1 MVKTLSGTLFK
12 NMIANGAANLKNNH
26 QEINSLNVFPVPDG
40 DTGTNMQMTI
50 MAGTNEAVNTN
61 SKSIVDVSKILSRGC
76 LMGARGNSGVILSQ
90 FFRGLYSKLSIIK
103 NGSATIDE
111 FIDSLVGGYE
121 MAYKAVM
128 TPVEGTIL
136 TVVRESAEAVKAR
149 RSEIDS
155 IEDVLKIYLEEATK
169 SLDRTPEI
177 LPVLKEA
184 GVVDAGGAGFIKI
197 IEGML
202 LAVQGEK
209 IEILDEPIIHEMPK
223 EENIFEIN
231 QEDIKFG
238 YCTEFIVKLYDQAS
252 FNQKTLQ
259 GILENMGD
267 SLVLVQ
273 DEELLKVHVHTN
285 QPGVIITLG
294 QKYGELQTMKVDNMR
309 LQNSAM
315 LESFD
320 RENVIDDNALTD
332 SDEVFQLV
340 NEERVN
346 YGIIAVASGVG
357 IKKVFKE
364 LGVHYIIDGGQT
376 MNPPT
381 DEFVKAIE
389 ELNADNIIILPNNG
403 NIILTAEQAAQ
414 LVEDSN
420 VRVLKTKSIPGGYFS
435 MMMFDETLDIDENME
450 VMTEALSS
458 VKTGELTYSVKDTTY
473 NGFEIKKGDFIGI
486 TGGKIVAS
494 AEKRIDS
501 MKKLID
507 ELIDEETEIT
517 SIFYGRD
524 VELSEAEEISEY
536 IYSINPHV
544 EIELIDGRQDIY
556 SYIIAAE

>member
-1 MVKTLSGTLFK
+1 
-12 NMIANGAANLKNNH
+12 
-26 QEINSLNVFPVPDG
+26 
-40 DTGTNMQMTI
+40 
-50 MAGTNEAVNTN
+50 
-61 SKSIVDVSKILSRGC
+61 
-76 LMGARGNSGVILSQ
+76 
-90 FFRGLYSKLSIIK
+90 
-103 NGSATIDE
+103 
-111 FIDSLVGGYE
+111 
-121 MAYKAVM
+121 
-128 TPVEGTIL
+128 
-136 TVVRESAEAVKAR
+136 
-149 RSEIDS
+149 
-155 IEDVLKIYLEEATK
+155 
-169 SLDRTPEI
+169 
-177 LPVLKEA
+177 
-184 GVVDAGGAGFIKI
+184 
-197 IEGML
+197 
-202 LAVQGEK
+202 
-209 IEILDEPIIHEMPK
+209 
-223 EENIFEIN
+223 
-231 QEDIKFG
+231 
-238 YCTEFIVKLYDQAS
+238 
-252 FNQKTLQ
+252 
-259 GILENMGD
+259 
-267 SLVLVQ
+267 
-273 DEELLKVHVHTN
+273 
-285 QPGVIITLG
+285 
-294 QKYGELQTMKVDNMR
+294 MKVDNMR